1 MADSNQHGFVWLS
14 CLALSLSLACTGRAE
29 EPELASSALKD
40 YVAIQDDQ
48 FRFEIM
54 ERGSIGKC
62 KWVRVHLVS
71 QRWHDINW
79 KHTVWILAPDT
90 WINATVSESKDSKEQ
105 KDKDKPA
112 LSDSALM
119 LIAGG
124 SWPAAWGETAPERL
138 EVKGELRIMA
148 AAAEAS
154 NSPAMVVS
162 QIPFQPMMGDKY
174 EDALIAETFKR
185 YLSGEGNDWPLLM
198 PMVKA
203 ASRAM
208 DAAQSVIK
216 SEWKHPVQRFTV
228 TGASKRGW
236 TTWLTSAVDPR
247 VDALAPMVIDMLNM
261 PVQMKHQLATWG
273 KYSEEIADYTELDL
287 PKYLSTP
294 PGQSL
299 QRIVDPY
306 RYRKSITQP
315 KLLIFGT
322 NDRYWPLDACN
333 LYWDDLESSKYLLYC
348 PNQPHGIADYPR
360 LLGGLVALHRSRTGQ
375 GQLPKLDWKF
385 EESNGKLTLAM
396 SSDTAFTASEFWVAR
411 SQTRDFRDSEWTAV
425 KMDRVGELES
435 TYTMEIGDGFV
446 AAFGDWTFDFAPG
459 IASHLTTNVQI
470 VSPKQK

>member
-1 MADSNQHGFVWLS
+1 M
-14 CLALSLSLACTGRAE
+14 
-29 EPELASSALKD
+29 
-40 YVAIQDDQ
+40 
-48 FRFEIM
+48 
-54 ERGSIGKC
+54 
-62 KWVRVHLVS
+62 VS
-71 QRWHDINW
+71 QRWHDIDW
-79 KHTVWILAPDT
+79 KHTVWIVAPDS
-90 WINATVSESKDSKEQ
+90 WIGGKVPEPAKDTVGSK
-105 KDKDKPA
+105 PV

-124 SWPAAWGETAPERL
+124 SWPAAWGETPPERI

-154 NSPAMVVS
+154 NSPALVVS

-208 DAAQSVIK
+208 DVAQSVIE
-216 SEWKHPVQRFTV
+216 SEWKHPVRRFTV

-236 TTWLTSAVDPR
+236 TTWLTSAVDTR

-261 PVQMKHQLATWG
+261 PIQMKHQLATWG

-287 PKYLSTP
+287 PKYLATP
-294 PGQSL
+294 PGKAL

-306 RYRKSITQP
+306 RYRKLVTQP

-333 LYWDDLESSKYLLYC
+333 LYWNDLESSKYLLYC
-348 PNQPHGIADYPR
+348 PNQSHGIADYPR

-375 GQLPKLDWKF
+375 GLLPKLEWMF
-385 EESNGKLTLAM
+385 EETPGKLTLTM
-396 SSDTAFTASEFWVAR
+396 DSDTEFSTSELWVAK
-411 SQTRDFRDSEWTAV
+411 SATRDFRDSEWIPV
-425 KMDRVGELES
+425 EMERVNSLES
-435 TYTMEIGDGFV
+435 KYSIDTGDGFV
-446 AAFGDWTFDFAPG
+446 AAFGDWTFDFVAG
-459 IASHLTTNVQI
+459 ISTHLTTNVQI
-470 VSPKQK
+470 VSPEKK